1 MIQKDKLLILIFLLG
16 PFFID
21 QANGLIKEK
30 LNLDISISVYY
41 KSCIYLVLILYILIN
56 DQKRK
61 YSLGILVLLSLYIIS
76 IFGNLIASQTDLS
89 IVSKDFTFIVKLVIL
104 PLTYF
109 ATSIYFSNNTK
120 LLNNDQATYNL
131 FTFLLIMLFIAQ
143 ILTPY
148 GFGLST
154 YGENKD
160 GAAIGWSGFFIS
172 GNELSAFFI
181 LIYSVSSFFALY
193 NYHKIKSPLIIVIG
207 IMSGAFL
214 GTKTAILGSFLI
226 LILNYTLIKTYNRTL
241 LSITK
246 LDTTIAKVASIGLLI
261 AMIFMG
267 KIIELMT
274 PLYNRY
280 VYFSAIKD
288 NAVYGS
294 RIERLDPIIREYKNF
309 SLLQQLFGR
318 GFAFAKSRT
327 IGETRFTIAEIDLI
341 DLWYTFGFIG
351 MCAIYSIWIYLFI
364 KTTAYFIYRNEILA
378 IPIAISL
385 IILIMNSVVAGHIMY
400 ATLTHIFLG
409 YILGY
414 LYKSVDNKQLIT
426 ANENSINF

>member
-1 MIQKDKLLILIFLLG
+1 MINKDKLIILIFLLG

-41 KSCIYLVLILYILIN
+41 KFCIYIILIVYIFIN
-56 DQKRK
+56 DQKKK
-61 YSLGILVLLSLYIIS
+61 YSLGILILFLLFIIS
-76 IFGNLIASQTDLS
+76 VFANLITSQTDIS
-89 IVSKDFTFIVKLVIL
+89 TISKDFTFIVKIVIL

-109 ATSIYFSNNTK
+109 AANIYFSNNTK

-131 FTFLLIMLFIAQ
+131 FTFLLTMLFIAQ

-154 YGENKD
+154 YGENKE
-160 GAAIGWSGFFIS
+160 GEAIGWSGFFIS

-181 LIYSVSSFFALY
+181 LIYSLTSFFALY
-193 NYHKIKSPLIIVIG
+193 NYHKIKSPLIIVMG

-226 LILNYTLIKTYNRTL
+226 LFMNYALIKAYNRTL
-241 LSITK
+241 LNITK
-246 LDTTIAKVASIGLLI
+246 FDITLIKLLSVGI
-261 AMIFMG
+261 LMGMIFIG

-280 VYFSAIKD
+280 VYFSAIKE

-294 RIERLDPIIREYKNF
+294 RIERLEPIITEYKDF

-327 IGETRFTIAEIDLI
+327 IGETRFTIAEIDII

-351 MCAIYSIWIYLFI
+351 MCAIYGVWIYLFI
-364 KTTAYFIYRNEILA
+364 KTAGYFFYKKDILA

-414 LYKSVDNKQLIT
+414 LYKSFENKQLIK
-426 ANENSINF
+426 ANENSTNF